1 MDETQ
6 VRELLRE
13 VDKIA
18 GPHSNIPPHVLRRSR
33 RRFTITLGA
42 TIVTLALAAGSL
54 VGVRQLLTAS
64 PSVPDGVPGGVG
76 PGVTGPPDPTAAP
89 DAGSIIG
96 LPLQGATPS
105 TPERGRL
112 VLSLGGGVGTPWTA
126 VWVYA
131 DGRVI
136 WGDVT
141 GYFPPGAPTEGATGF
156 VEQHLTPAGVE
167 FLRTQVLSTGL
178 FEHDLELFLDRT
190 GMLTIEVRNGDRLV
204 RLTWAVQRSL
214 VGDAPPATPEQA
226 SALQGI
232 HALLSDPASWPARAW
247 EDEDPATFV
256 PSRYQVWLRVF
267 ADQYSGSDVE
277 PNVGDRELGLLPTR
291 AADILR
297 GGTLVGDTT
306 YELTTDQIRAL
317 AEALNESGLEPWRP
331 SPMGEAVLRYSVDN
345 PYQPGTS
352 LWVFVGPVLPHGE
365 AIFLGPG

>member
-1 MDETQ
+1 M
-6 VRELLRE
+6 
-13 VDKIA
+13 
-18 GPHSNIPPHVLRRSR
+18 LRRRDRKR
-33 RRFTITLGA
+33 RNQRI
-42 TIVTLALAAGSL
+42 AAGVVGLAVFVAATAL
-54 VGVRQLLTAS
+54 VTTGWPFDRAGS
-64 PSVPDGVPGGVG
+64 APGGGGETG
-76 PGVTGPPDPTAAP
+76 PTGPTGPPDPTVAP
-89 DAGSIIG
+89 VAGDIVG
-96 LPLQGATPS
+96 LPSPGATAS
-105 TPERGRL
+105 TPEHGRV

-126 VWVYA
+126 VWVYT

-226 SALQGI
+226 NALQGI
-232 HALLSDPASWPARAW
+232 HALLSDPTSWPASAW

-277 PNVGDRELGLLPTR
+277 PNVGDREFGLLPTR

-297 GGTLVGDTT
+297 GGTPVRDAT
-306 YELTTDQIRAL
+306 YELTTDEIRAL
-317 AEALNESGLEPWRP
+317 AEALNEAGLEPWGP
-331 SPMGEAVLRYSVDN
+331 SGMGEAVLRYSLDN